1 MFQHSIRIH
10 VIPVLP
16 QFEIVVV
23 WILSIYV
30 LVTIKFVNDEKINK
44 IFWDRRKK
52 YKQSLFRNF
61 DQSYKI

>member
-1 MFQHSIRIH
+1 MFQHSIRIR
-10 VIPVLP
+10 VIPILP